1 MNADEHALFDMPRER
16 QPVMSPRGQRG
27 RNRETWSRTVTAE
40 ITIVDA
46 ESLREAAREARE
58 SAVQVVLRE
67 RTGDEDAHAED
78 PGVEAEAHALDAL
91 TWLLWPTATMEPPQE
106 VGAFR
111 VLEEDVEVTP
121 VSEDRGTLTWTVTVK
136 LTDVNA
142 LRRLAAQN
150 DPDQAPTIPDSLAA
164 AWQLAAD
171 PFEPLHSIPGI
182 TWRPGSVTVQHRP
195 RKP

>member
-1 MNADEHALFDMPRER
+1 MNADEPALFDMPGER
-16 QPVMSPRGQRG
+16 QPVVSPLGQRG

-40 ITIVDA
+40 VTIVDA
-46 ESLREAAREARE
+46 EVFRDAAREARE
-58 SAVQVVLRE
+58 SAVQVVLHE
-67 RTGDEDAHAED
+67 RAGDLDADAED
-78 PGVEAEAHALDAL
+78 SGVEAEAHALDAL

-111 VLEEDVEVTP
+111 VLEEDIEVTP
-121 VSEDRGTLTWTVTVK
+121 VSEDHGTLTWTVTVK

-142 LRRLAAQN
+142 LRRLAAQA
-150 DPDQAPTIPDSLAA
+150 DPDQASTIRESLAA

-171 PFEPLHSIPGI
+171 PFEPLHSIPAI
-182 TWRPGSVTVQHRP
+182 TWRPGPVTVQHRP